1 MARQSLHERFDIHST
16 AFMMAVLFDLM
27 QQRYRPAVI
36 QGSGIQRILIEDASS
51 QVMPKSNSAAFPGHG
66 NSYGKTA
73 GVKIDMAF
81 DLLTREIISHSLHSA
96 TEQDKTIGKE
106 FLVEVR
112 YGDLVLRDMGYFI
125 LSEFT
130 AIELRGAWW
139 LTRLPLTAGVKLE
152 DGSLLEKYLKRF
164 QGDIILVSTSSSER
178 RVKSAD
184 SSPSAPHP
192 K

>member
-1 MARQSLHERFDIHST
+1 
-16 AFMMAVLFDLM
+16 
-27 QQRYRPAVI
+27 
-36 QGSGIQRILIEDASS
+36 
-51 QVMPKSNSAAFPGHG
+51 
-66 NSYGKTA
+66 
-73 GVKIDMAF
+73 MAF

-130 AIELRGAWW
+130 AIELRGARW

-152 DGSLLEKYLKRF
+152 DGSLLEKYFKRF
-164 QGDIILVSTSSSER
+164 QGDIILISTSSSER

-184 SSPSAPHP
+184 SSPFARHP